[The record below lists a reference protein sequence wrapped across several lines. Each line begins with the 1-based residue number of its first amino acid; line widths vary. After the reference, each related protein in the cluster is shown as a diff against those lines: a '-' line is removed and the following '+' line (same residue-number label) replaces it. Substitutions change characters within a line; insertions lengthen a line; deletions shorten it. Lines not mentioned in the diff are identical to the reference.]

1 MNRIA
6 WIKSQLTQLKQE
18 TDANQRLRW
27 GIFLIAAIAL
37 FYLSLVLDDV
47 QEKMLTDFSKLT
59 LQKMELVDLEP
70 NSIWRQ
76 RVILETQSLDEK
88 ETAIWKAESEALIRA
103 QLQSRITDQA
113 KTTDLSTFNMRVG
126 SFQPHGALDDVSVV
140 RLELDAVYTEDKVLD
155 FIDALESSSPLLK
168 MESMSLRIGKK
179 NNRAKM
185 MVLAYVKSMKSS
197 GAQ

>member
-1 MNRIA
+1 MNRIT

-76 RVILETQSLDEK
+76 RVILETRSLDEK

-155 FIDALESSSPLLK
+155 FIEALESNSPLLK